1 MKKKRLLTDRMAGM
15 DGNFTVISNEEAVLL
30 RKLKEFYQ
38 EISTLTV
45 NHHNLEGYAVV
56 YSGDLGRSLVKIKE
70 DWWNGL

>member
-1 MKKKRLLTDRMAGM
+1 MM

-30 RKLKEFYQ
+30 RKLKEFY
-38 EISTLTV
+38 EEVRRLTE

-56 YSGDLGRSLVKIKE
+56 YSGDLAKPLAKVKQ

>member
-1 MKKKRLLTDRMAGM
+1 M

-38 EISTLTV
+38 EVSTLTV
-45 NHHNLEGYAVV
+45 NHHILEGFAVV
-56 YSGDLGRSLVKIKE
+56 YSGDLGRSLAKVKE